1 MSPIQQMLLGAGA
14 VVEKRYI
21 DDIFSQFL
29 YAGNGSSQ
37 SINNGIDLAG
47 EGGMILLKSRD
58 SADASGGGS
67 PAGYGWGV
75 HDTVRG
81 KAKNMQ
87 TQSTAGEGTWP
98 NAVSSFNSNGFTLGD
113 VSYNYSSQDF
123 ISFSFKKAPGFFDCV
138 SWTGSGNGLRQISH
152 SLGSVP
158 GAIFI
163 KRTDAAEN
171 WIVWHRSVDSSTP
184 EDYYLK
190 LNSEAPRT
198 DRYQMFNDQAPTST
212 YFVVGTDSEVNASG
226 GSYIAY
232 IFGHDDQSFGNG
244 ENQSVIKC
252 SSYSGNG
259 SSTAGT
265 SVDLGWQPQFI
276 LVKRFESNNQ
286 PWELYDT
293 TRGLADDKYDGE
305 SSSQGLSPN
314 TSASEGPYP
323 YFRPTSKGFQCV
335 SGGQNI
341 NASGGEYIFIAIR
354 FPDGAVCKPPTA
366 GTDVFSLA
374 TGTNSTNPGFVSGF
388 PVDFSIRRPYESSSD
403 WISASRLTGIRY
415 LKPNKTNVETY
426 DTDQTFDYQNGIGK
440 WGSNLTGYMSW
451 QWKRHAGFEV
461 IVYDGVGGGQ
471 TLNHQLSKIPEMIWI
486 KNRDYAEPWTV
497 GHKGLNGGTNPWQYW
512 VRTNASDAEEDNTAS
527 FNDTAPTAT
536 QFTVGNDR
544 RVDFASQKFIALL
557 FASVENISKCGFY
570 DGSENAQT
578 ITVGFQP
585 RFILIKRTTSGAGGD
600 DWVVADSVRGI
611 SAGNDE
617 ILYLNL
623 TDEQASQNLVGVTS
637 TGFTVVAD
645 YHEVNHE
652 DHKYIYYC
660 HA

>member
-14 VVEKRYI
+14 VAEKRYI

-81 KAKNMQ
+81 KTKNMQ
-87 TQSTAGEGTWP
+87 TQSTAGESTWP

-123 ISFSFKKAPGFFDCV
+123 ISFSFRKARGFFDCV
-138 SWTGSGNGLRQISH
+138 TYVGDGVADRAVAH
-152 SLGSVP
+152 SLGSLP
-158 GAIFI
+158 GCII
-163 KRTDAAEN
+163 VKSTDTGNPSA
-171 WIVWHRSVDSSTP
+171 WSVWHRSLWNTTDYKSTQ
-184 EDYYLK
+184 
-190 LNSEAPRT
+190 LNTTGAKNGWNAFWSVS
-198 DRYQMFNDQAPTST
+198 APTSSNFYVRHNGANVDGQT
-212 YFVVGTDSEVNASG
+212 YV
-226 GSYIAY
+226 AY
-232 IFGHDDQSFGNG
+232 IFAHDEQSFGDAGNS
-244 ENQSVIKC
+244 SVIKC
-252 SSYSGNG
+252 GSYTGG
-259 SSTAGT
+259 SAGLE
-265 SVDLGWQPQFI
+265 VDLGWEPQF
-276 LVKRFESNNQ
+276 LLLKNA
-286 PWELYDT
+286 DT
-293 TRGLADDKYDGE
+293 VANWWLA
-305 SSSQGLSPN
+305 SSMTGMRDVNGKWLAPN
-314 TSASEGPYP
+314 GTYAEGSLD
-323 YFRPTSKGFQCV
+323 FIQATSKGFKLRQAGSDETNGNGDLMTYV
-335 SGGQNI
+335 
-341 NASGGEYIFIAIR
+341 AIR
-354 FPDGAVCKPPTA
+354 FPDGLVSKPPTL
-366 GTDVFSLA
+366 GTDVFAMDTGAGSSTIPNFDSGFRVDWALYRKPDA
-374 TGTNSTNPGFVSGF
+374 SYSWHSATRMTGTKWLQPNSTTNQGNDTAQIWDSNAGWFGG
-388 PVDFSIRRPYESSSD
+388 
-403 WISASRLTGIRY
+403 ASWADSTL
-415 LKPNKTNVETY
+415 
-426 DTDQTFDYQNGIGK
+426 Q
-440 WGSNLTGYMSW
+440 SW
-451 QWKRHAGFEV
+451 MWKRHAGFDV
-461 IVYDGVGGGQ
+461 VGYDGVGGGQ
-471 TLNHQLSKIPEMIWI
+471 TLNHNLGKIPEMIWI

-557 FASVENISKCGFY
+557 FSSVENISKCGFY